1 MRWRVTYIKEDADR
15 RVHYK
20 EEIEALDYTKA
31 YLKFL
36 YEHPKSHVIINLVQ
50 VEGK

>member
-1 MRWRVTYIKEDADR
+1 MKWLVTYIKEDADR

-20 EEIEALDYTKA
+20 EEVEALDYTKA

-36 YEHPKSHVIINLVQ
+36 YEHPKTDVIVKLVA
-50 VEGK
+50 EK